1 MMSNYPYKASSAS
14 SSKDDGMGGLGLL
27 LGESLP
33 DTIKIEHVFTLKFG
47 ASNSK
52 WEKPL
57 RRWIDNWFDL
67 TKNYSE
73 SFQFIAAGIG
83 SYFFLLGISKVI
95 QASRSGSND
104 NNSKS
109 TKKKDKDKQHK
120 DKDKGDVSVQN
131 RTKTIKISND
141 MHPSAT
147 SILFDPAPSS
157 NSDQIV

>member
-1 MMSNYPYKASSAS
+1 MMSNYPYKASSSS

-47 ASNSK
+47 ATDSK

-67 TKNYSE
+67 TKNYSK
-73 SFQFIAAGIG
+73 SFHLIAAGTG
-83 SYFFLLGISKVI
+83 SYFFLLGVSKVI

-120 DKDKGDVSVQN
+120 DKDKDDISSRGK
-131 RTKTIKISND
+131 TKTKKISND

-147 SILFDPAPSS
+147 SILFDSAPPSS
-157 NSDQIV
+157 SDQIV

>member
-1 MMSNYPYKASSAS
+1 MMSNYPYKASS

-47 ASNSK
+47 ASDSK

-73 SFQFIAAGIG
+73 SFHLIAAGIG
-83 SYFFLLGISKVI
+83 SYFFFLGVSKVI
-95 QASRSGSND
+95 QASRSSSTND

-120 DKDKGDVSVQN
+120 DKDSDISSRSK
-131 RTKTIKISND
+131 TKTIKISND

-147 SILFDPAPSS
+147 SILFDSAPPPSS
-157 NSDQIV
+157 SDQIV

>member
-1 MMSNYPYKASSAS
+1 MMSNYPYKASSSS

-47 ASNSK
+47 ASDSK

-73 SFQFIAAGIG
+73 SFHLIAAGIG
-83 SYFFLLGISKVI
+83 SYFFFLGVSKVI
-95 QASRSGSND
+95 HASRSGSND

-120 DKDKGDVSVQN
+120 DKDKDDASF
-131 RTKTIKISND
+131 RSKTKTIKISND

-147 SILFDPAPSS
+147 SILFDSAPPS